1 MVAMKRD
8 VNVLKTIIARLAE
21 TFDVLQKAQIVHA
34 DLKPDNILI
43 DFDAASQT
51 VTDVKL
57 IDFGSSFQYN

>member
-1 MVAMKRD
+1 MYGIHQQCVMVAMKRD

-43 DFDAASQT
+43 DFDAAS
-51 VTDVKL
+51 
-57 IDFGSSFQYN
+57 